1 MALTYHEEDG
11 KIVLHHSAD
20 VEGVMKDCHA
30 RRAAEG
36 AFDKTPDM
44 RLAFRVPEV
53 VMLDIR
59 ERFGWDY
66 MNPEHWPLVKKV
78 LLGPEYAAFRA
89 TNKRLA

>member
-1 MALTYHEEDG
+1 MAISYHEEGD
-11 KIVLHHSAD
+11 KSVLRHTAD
-20 VEGVMKDCHA
+20 VEGVLKDCHA

-36 AFDKTPDM
+36 AFSKTPDM
-44 RLAFRVPEV
+44 HLAFRVPEV

-66 MNPEHWPLVKKV
+66 LNKDHWPLVKKV

-89 TNKRLA
+89 TNKRLG